1 MRPFDLTPSRPP
13 CVMVS
18 STFYD
23 LRQIR
28 DDLRQFIE
36 GVGYQPMLSEH
47 PSFPI
52 DPDATTIENCRR
64 RVEQDADV
72 LVLVIGARYGS
83 IDATPNTSVTNLEYT
98 SARHKRIPIY
108 VFIDP
113 QVLALLPLWK
123 RNPATD
129 FSGQVDSPRLFEFI
143 EHVRT
148 IDSVWMSEFRS
159 ARDIS
164 DALRTQFAFQQQTG
178 LRLQRHMLG
187 LADQEWFDTL
197 RGEALRVALDRPP
210 AWEYLLF
217 ATALRDGVARHRR
230 LARTHAL
237 KIPIGFGE
245 DVQDPLEWIQNR
257 FSDALRL
264 ARTLNDLMNGALQE
278 ALGPAGTPGDTSAIV
293 FVADTIADLYRDALL
308 WALRLRTANVG
319 ERFQRIVTAIGDM
332 MDDVVQ
338 QVAQYGPH
346 VKARIEAAR
355 AAPKTGVPR
364 VHEITLTI
372 SMPEAAL
379 RTFNDELARLTREMS
394 DGAH

>member
-1 MRPFDLTPSRPP
+1 MGLFDLTPSRPP
-13 CVMVS
+13 CVMIS

-36 GVGYQPMLSEH
+36 GVGYRPLLSEH
-47 PSFPI
+47 ASFPI

-64 RVEQDADV
+64 RVEQDADI
-72 LVLVIGARYGS
+72 LVLVIGGRYGS
-83 IDATPNTSVTNLEYT
+83 IDATPNKSVTNLEYT

-123 RNPATD
+123 RNPAAD

-148 IDSVWMSEFRS
+148 IDSVWMTEFKS
-159 ARDIS
+159 ARDII

-178 LRLQRHMLG
+178 LRLQRQTLS
-187 LADQEWFDTL
+187 LADQDWFDTL
-197 RGEALRVALDRPP
+197 HGETLRVALDRPP

-217 ATALRDGVARHRR
+217 ASALRDGVARHRR

-245 DVQDPLEWIQNR
+245 DVQDPLAWIR
-257 FSDALRL
+257 TRLMDARRL
-264 ARTLNDLMNGALQE
+264 TSSLNDLMKGALQE
-278 ALGPAGTPGDTSAIV
+278 ALGPEGAPGDTGAIV

-308 WALRLRTANVG
+308 WSLRLRTANVD
-319 ERFQRIVTAIGDM
+319 ERFQQMAAALGDM

-338 QVAQYGPH
+338 QVAKFGPYA
-346 VKARIEAAR
+346 KAQVEEAL

-364 VHEITLTI
+364 VIKMTLTI
-372 SMPEAAL
+372 FNARSSRTIVQRRTGAAH
-379 RTFNDELARLTREMS
+379 ARNE
-394 DGAH
+394 

>member
-1 MRPFDLTPSRPP
+1 
-13 CVMVS
+13 MVS

-36 GVGYQPMLSEH
+36 GLGYQPLLSEH

-72 LVLVIGARYGS
+72 LVLVIGGRYGS

-123 RNPATD
+123 RNQAAD
-129 FSGQVDSPRLFEFI
+129 FSEQVDSPRLFEFI

-148 IDSVWMSEFRS
+148 IDAVWMNEFTS
-159 ARDIS
+159 ARDIT

-178 LRLQRHMLG
+178 LRLQRHTLG
-187 LADQEWFDTL
+187 LADQDWFDTL
-197 RGEALRVALDRPP
+197 HGEALRVALDRPP

-217 ATALRDGVARHRR
+217 ATALIDGVARHRR

-245 DVQDPLEWIQNR
+245 DVLIQDPVVWIRAR
-257 FSDALRL
+257 FNDAQRL
-264 ARTLNDLMNGALQE
+264 ISTLNDLMNGAVQQ
-278 ALGPAGTPGDTSAIV
+278 AFGPAGVPGDTSSIV
-293 FVADTIADLYRDALL
+293 FVADTMADLYRDAIL
-308 WALRLRTANVG
+308 WGLRLRTANVD
-319 ERFQRIVTAIGDM
+319 ERVQRLVTVIGDM

-338 QVAQYGPH
+338 QLAQFGPH
-346 VKARIEAAR
+346 VKAQIEAAL
-355 AAPKTGVPR
+355 AAPRTGVPR
-364 VHEITLTI
+364 TITLTI

-379 RTFNDELARLTREMS
+379 RSFNDELAQLTS
-394 DGAH
+394 GAQ

>member
-1 MRPFDLTPSRPP
+1 MVTMAPARLP

-36 GVGYQPMLSEH
+36 GLGYRPLLSEH
-47 PSFPI
+47 YSFPI

-72 LVLVIGARYGS
+72 LVLVIGGRYGS

-113 QVLALLPLWK
+113 QVLALLPVWK
-123 RNPATD
+123 LNPDTK

-143 EHVRT
+143 ERVRT

-164 DALRTQFAFQQQTG
+164 EALRTQFAFQQQIG
-178 LRLQRHMLG
+178 LQLQRQTLG
-187 LADQEWFDTL
+187 LADQDWLDTL
-197 RGEALRVALDRPP
+197 HGEALRVALDRPT

-217 ATALRDGVARHRR
+217 ATALRDGVARHQR

-237 KIPIGFGE
+237 KLPIGFGE
-245 DVQDPLEWIQNR
+245 DVQDPLAWIQNR
-257 FSDALRL
+257 CSDARRL
-264 ARTLNDLMNGALQE
+264 IKTLNDLFGAIQK
-278 ALGPAGTPGDTSAIV
+278 AFGPAGTPGDTSAIV
-293 FVADTIADLYRDALL
+293 FVADTIADLYRDSLL
-308 WALRLRTANVG
+308 WALRVRTANVG
-319 ERFQRIVTAIGDM
+319 ERFQGITTAVGDM

-338 QVAQYGPH
+338 QLAQFGPH
-346 VKARIEAAR
+346 VKAQIEAAL
-355 AAPKTGVPR
+355 AAPKTGVPIK
-364 VHEITLTI
+364 ITLTI
-372 SMPEAAL
+372 SMPESAMQS
-379 RTFNDELARLTREMS
+379 FENELARLTS
-394 DGAH
+394 DAQ